1 MTQQSD
7 DSRNLLAVNLSL
19 VANVLLAVLKVVVG
33 IVGNSPALLADGVN
47 STSDVVY
54 LAIVRTFMALAGKPP
69 DREHPFGHRQLESV
83 AAVVVGAFV
92 VTTGVVIFYETVD
105 QVYSLAC
112 GRTSFAGPNPAAFGV
127 AMFTLVLKIWLT
139 FYSSRV
145 ARQTGSIAVLAIA
158 RDHRNDIFS
167 ISAAALGIGVGIAL
181 GPAGYAWVDPLAAAV
196 AAIVIVHTGVSII
209 RESSA
214 DLMNV
219 LPSEAVSRRIRQLV
233 EHVEGV
239 QEVEDIHVHRIG
251 LYLLVGVTIGI
262 DGTLRVAQG
271 DRIASEVEEALS
283 KDSEY
288 VRHVS
293 VHYHPARHGV
303 RPVLGIKRQV

>member
-7 DSRNLLAVNLSL
+7 DGRNLLAVNTSL
-19 VANVLLAVLKVVVG
+19 LANALLAVAKTVVG
-33 IVGNSPALLADGVN
+33 IVGHSPALLADGVN

-92 VTTGVVIFYETVD
+92 VTTGVVIFYNATE
-105 QVYSLAC
+105 QVYCWASGSVRMEGANLI
-112 GRTSFAGPNPAAFGV
+112 AFCV

-139 FYSSRV
+139 IYTNRV
-145 ARQTGSIAVLAIA
+145 GRTTGSIVVLAIA

-167 ISAAALGIGVGIAL
+167 ISAAAVGIAFSRM
-181 GPAGYAWVDPLAAAV
+181 GYVWVDPLAATIV
-196 AAIVIVHTGVSII
+196 ALVIVHTGISII

-219 LPSEAVSRRIRQLV
+219 LPGEAVGRRIRRLVQLV
-233 EHVEGV
+233 DGV
-239 QEVEDIHVHRIG
+239 QRVEDVHVHRIG

-262 DGTLRVAQG
+262 DGTLTVAQG
-271 DRIASEVEEALS
+271 DRIASRVEEALS
-283 KDSEY
+283 DNMEY
-288 VRHVS
+288 LRHVS
-293 VHYHPARHGV
+293 VHYHPAAD
-303 RPVLGIKRQV
+303 L